1 MKNLLPALALSCSI
15 LFACQKKEDL
25 NPADTSQLTNV
36 TFSVSD
42 FSQSDAPINKSS
54 GSILALGDTL
64 RNHADYL
71 YAYIFSSNGSAAPVY
86 LEQTSAS
93 ATFGTIS
100 ASLTPGPYIAVFV
113 ASRLPTNF
121 NGITRYSSL
130 SMQPGMEDI
139 FITNQYSFTVGAEAK
154 TESVRLTRWTGAVE
168 VNIEDAIPTN
178 ASKILIETPDDSSGW
193 VFSAGQYTGADN
205 TSSFKEFALTS
216 TDKGQVNRKF
226 LMYIFNQSSG
236 MVFKIKAFDSQNVL
250 IAEKTV
256 NNVSVQRNRK
266 TLLSGKLF
274 SSTTSFSITV
284 NPYWAAPGNIV
295 SF

>member
-25 NPADTSQLTNV
+25 NPSDTSQLTNV

-42 FSQSDAPINKSS
+42 FSQCDAPINKSA
-54 GSILALGDTL
+54 GSISALGDTL
-64 RNHADYL
+64 RNHANYL
-71 YAYIFSSNGSAAPVY
+71 YANIFSSNGSAAPVY

-93 ATFGTIS
+93 ATFGTLS

-113 ASRLPTNF
+113 ASKLPTNF

-130 SMQPGMEDI
+130 SIHPAMDDV

-154 TESVRLTRWTGAVE
+154 TESVRLTRWTSAVE

-178 ASKILIETPDDSSGW
+178 ASKIVIETLNNSSGW
-193 VFSAGQYTGADN
+193 VFSGGQYTGVDN
-205 TSSFKEFALTS
+205 TFSSKEFMLTS
-216 TDKGQVNRKF
+216 ADKGQVNRKF
-226 LMYIFNQSSG
+226 LMYIFNQTSG
-236 MVFKIKAFDSQNVL
+236 MTFKIKAFDSQNVL

-256 NNVSVQRNRK
+256 SNVSVVRNRK
-266 TLLSGKLF
+266 TVLSGKLF
-274 SSTTSFSITV
+274 TSTTSFSITV
-284 NPYWAAPGNIV
+284 NPDWAGPGNVV